1 MSVNLMAVFWPSE
14 GAEVDLENALRA
26 SIPAVHEEP
35 GCVLYAVFHADNG
48 SFVLLEKWESEE
60 LLHRHSGGSA
70 VAELSEAVEAHLASE
85 PEVVRL
91 LGIPVGDTDRGIFD
105 SV

>member
-1 MSVNLMAVFWPSE
+1 MAVFWPSE
-14 GAEVDLENALRA
+14 GAENDLEEALRT

-35 GCVLYAVFHADNG
+35 GCVLYALHRAENG

-60 LLHRHSGGSA
+60 LLDRHSAGPA
-70 VAELSEAVEAHLASE
+70 VAALSEAIKSHLASE

-91 LGIPVGDTDRGIFD
+91 LSIPVGDPVPGNF
-105 SV
+105 